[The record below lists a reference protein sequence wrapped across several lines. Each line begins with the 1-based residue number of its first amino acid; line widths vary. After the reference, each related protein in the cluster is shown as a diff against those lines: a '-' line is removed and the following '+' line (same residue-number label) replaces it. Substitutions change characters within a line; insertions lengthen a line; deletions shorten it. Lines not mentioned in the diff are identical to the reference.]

1 MFEKI
6 KNKFASDFA
15 FKLIATLVLIC
26 VVVVGIMFA
35 AVCLYLHNG
44 YVNTASKSADEGLS
58 LACSTVKYYFGAKSG
73 TIDAIAANEK
83 ICEILESSDDISEN
97 DILKMTVNTAK
108 GKDDAISSAWII
120 RDNDGAYISSE
131 QTGIYG
137 FSESQWYS
145 NILIGSNK
153 RFYFCRRGVD
163 TTDSCITVV
172 YPILNS
178 GEILGYAGMDI
189 KYTGFKN
196 YFDSFEFP
204 YNAELIICDSS
215 DRVIYSKNGDA
226 ADRVLNNSENYYV
239 SETKDTDTDLKI
251 CMAVK
256 FDNVKVQIKKEASLV
271 LSLYIVF
278 LIVMITAIIITVK
291 HECRSLPT
299 ISEIVKEMSAGNFN
313 FRINDVSK
321 NEIGAISLALDNLSE
336 ELQKKNAVI
345 DDYVNLDGLTGTK
358 NRIKLYES
366 IDDMIVSR
374 DETRPGFAVVF
385 FDIDNFR
392 WVNETLGHKYGDEVL
407 REFASRLIDCFG
419 KVYRFSSDSFVILV
433 EVKDNTSAV
442 EEAVR
447 KFNRYLDAPVKVL
460 TSKLYIKC
468 SEGAALYPSDGQTSD
483 ALLSNAEIA
492 LSRSKERG
500 KNRLSFFSYSLQ
512 NKISNKAAISQL
524 LTHALDK
531 GELYMNYQPIVSTTD
546 RTLHGFEMLAR
557 WESEDLG
564 FVPPYEFVR
573 IAEETG
579 EIVKIGMWIFE
590 TGCRFLR
597 ELNTYNSEIIMSIN
611 VSAVQLKNSD
621 FIDDVK
627 RVLEITKVNPK
638 NIQVEITETVLV
650 DSDDRSE
657 EFIHEMHDMGF
668 SIALD
673 DFGTG
678 YASLNYLKKFPIT
691 CLKVDKSFVDDI
703 AHHGKDYKITDS
715 IIDLVH
721 GMGIKTVAEGVETMA
736 QYKSIINL
744 NCDYIQGFLMS
755 KPMDEAS
762 ALEFV
767 KMYDEMYKPDNNKL
781 ISTAN
786 ALARERMKRE
796 SGMQ

>member
-1 MFEKI
+1 MFKKI
-6 KNKFASDFA
+6 ENKLNSNFS
-15 FKLIATLVLIC
+15 FKLITTLALIC
-26 VVVVGIMFA
+26 IIVIAIMFVT
-35 AVCLYLHNG
+35 VCLYLQ
-44 YVNTASKSADEGLS
+44 SKYKRVATECAGEGLS
-58 LACSTVKYYFGAKSG
+58 LACSAAENYFSSKSDIIK
-73 TIDAIAANEK
+73 T
-83 ICEILESSDDISEN
+83 ISEN
-97 DILKMTVNTAK
+97 SYIQKILDETSDISSDSVAQAVVNTAK
-108 GKDDAISSAWII
+108 NDDEAISSVWII
-120 RDNDGAYISSE
+120 RDNDNTYISSE
-131 QTGIYG
+131 GSGTYNPGD
-137 FSESQWYS
+137 SQWYS

-153 RFYFCRRGVD
+153 RFYFCRRGID

-172 YPILNS
+172 YPIYS
-178 GEILGYAGMDI
+178 AGEISGYAGMDI
-189 KYTGFKN
+189 KYTGFKS
-196 YFDSFEFP
+196 YFDLFEFP
-204 YNAELIICDSS
+204 YDGELIICDSS

-226 ADRVLNNSENYYV
+226 ESRIFNNTEKFFV
-239 SETKDTDTDLKI
+239 SKTKDTDTELTI
-251 CMAVK
+251 CMAIKYAMVK
-256 FDNVKVQIKKEASLV
+256 AQVKDEARLI
-271 LSLYIVF
+271 LSLYFIF
-278 LIVMITAIIITVK
+278 LVIMIIAIIVTVK

-299 ISEIVKEMSAGNFN
+299 ISQIVTEMTAGNYN
-313 FRINDVSK
+313 FRINDTSN
-321 NEIGAISLALDNLSE
+321 NEIGAISQALDNLSE

-345 DDYVNLDGLTGTK
+345 DDYLNLDGLTGAK
-358 NRIKLYES
+358 NRVKLYES
-366 IDDMIVSR
+366 IDDMIISR

-392 WVNETLGHKYGDEVL
+392 WINETLGHKYGDDVL
-407 REFASRLIDCFG
+407 KEFTSRLIECFG

-433 EVKDNTSAV
+433 EIKDSTAPV

-447 KFNRYLDAPVKVL
+447 RFNRYLDAPIKVL

-468 SEGAALYPSDGQTSD
+468 SEGAAIYPSDGQTSD

-557 WESEDLG
+557 WESEVLG

-579 EIVKIGMWIFE
+579 EIIKIGMWIFE
-590 TGCRFLR
+590 TGCRFLSQ
-597 ELNTYNSEIIMSIN
+597 LNKYNPEVIMSIN

-627 RVLEITKVNPK
+627 RVVEITRVNPK

-657 EFIHEMHDMGF
+657 EFINEMHNMGF

-678 YASLNYLKKFPIT
+678 YASLNYLKNFPIN

-744 NCDYIQGFLMS
+744 KCDYIQGFLMS
-755 KPMDEAS
+755 KPMDEES

-786 ALARERMKRE
+786 ALAREKMKRE
-796 SGMQ
+796 KAQG